1 MVIIWHVRKKG
12 VVSIA
17 HLDVSYCFGWLFD
30 VVYLDF
36 LESFCQWSEL
46 SSETHMFGK
55 ISSDSFK
62 FNERFVGGFYYLKF
76 HPVMKGSYHWGVL
89 LIFQPSNSFFKKGRW
104 FLGVLCCLCVK
115 QRRYFLLSNPG
126 FRWFLFNT
134 MFFSMFTGWKL
145 PESIRC
151 SPGVVQFVIVFK
163 LFYHGKITIIPT

>member
-1 MVIIWHVRKKG
+1 MSGKK
-12 VVSIA
+12 V
-17 HLDVSYCFGWLFD
+17 LFP
-30 VVYLDF
+30 LLTWMF
-36 LESFCQWSEL
+36 LTVLVGFLTWYTL
-46 SSETHMFGK
+46 
-55 ISSDSFK
+55 ISWNPSVNDLNFLAKHTCLVKYHPIHS
-62 FNERFVGGFYYLKF
+62 NSMNGFVGGFYYLKF

-104 FLGVLCCLCVK
+104 FLGVLCCLWVK